1 MITVRKQ
8 EVANWLLLDYQAK
21 LFTLQEKLRFFEQKY
36 QQSWNT
42 FETTNKNRFQRK
54 IFSQWD
60 DYMEWKAY
68 IKMVEEIV
76 TKINEV
82 QHGNFEVA

>member
-21 LFTLQEKLRFFEQKY
+21 LFTLHEKLRFFEQKY

-42 FETTNKNRFQRK
+42 FEQQIKTASKEN
-54 IFSQWD
+54 FSQWD

>member
-21 LFTLQEKLRFFEQKY
+21 LFTPQEKLRFFEQKY
-36 QQSWNT
+36 QQSRNT
-42 FETTNKNRFQRK
+42 FEQQIKTASKEN
-54 IFSQWD
+54 FSQWD

>member
-42 FETTNKNRFQRK
+42 FEQQIKTASKEN
-54 IFSQWD
+54 FSQWD

-68 IKMVEEIV
+68 IKTVEEIV

>member
-21 LFTLQEKLRFFEQKY
+21 LFTLREKLRFFEQKY

-42 FETTNKNRFQRK
+42 FEQQIKTASKEN
-54 IFSQWD
+54 FSQWD
-60 DYMEWKAY
+60 DYMEWKAS